1 MANEKNVFNIKD
13 GVFISTDVIAV
24 ICGLSATET
33 EGGVS
38 LSSGLSNQEIEKASM
53 SRLARSIRL
62 IEHPDRSLTVRLS
75 LQSAYGS
82 AIPEVTANVQQKVK
96 STVENMT
103 GIDVK
108 EVDIRIAS
116 IGLQNQEKAKTT

>member
-1 MANEKNVFNIKD
+1 MANEKNVFTIKD
-13 GVFISTDVIAV
+13 RVFISTDVIAV

-33 EGGVS
+33 EGVVS

-75 LQSAYGS
+75 LQIAYGS

>member
-33 EGGVS
+33 EGVVS
-38 LSSGLSNQEIEKASM
+38 LSNGLSNQEIEKASM

-75 LQSAYGS
+75 LQIAYGS

-116 IGLQNQEKAKTT
+116 IGLQNQEKAKAT